1 MKQAVLPIRFFARIV
16 REKPDLVHINT
27 ALTDL
32 SIWRD
37 AALLRAAKLAGRPV
51 ALSIHGGKFLVNEF
65 DDPRL
70 ERVTTRMLRASKAV
84 IVYSDLEQREVER
97 RWSGLNIK
105 VLPNAV
111 PSLSQRSQHA
121 KTPKP
126 VIIFFGRLHESK
138 GLEEIVKAVRA
149 LRAENIGFQFN
160 CFGDGPMK
168 DVFLQQMRQA
178 LGDAFRY
185 GGVVTSDE
193 KWTQFAAADIFLLP
207 SIYGEG
213 LPMAIL
219 EAMAAGCVVVASE
232 MASVAS
238 VIDDGV
244 NGYLVEPR
252 NTAQLVDR
260 LKKIINDPSSWQP
273 MTERRKRPSVIA
285 LQYPITSRNSKLSIK
300 KLQPEPENLERR
312 DRVRVVSLDADVV
325 DHAAAIER
333 VAALA
338 ERGNGAYVCFGTV
351 HMIMESHDSP
361 AFGEI
366 VNAADMIVPDGMPL
380 VWMQR
385 LQGRKTAQRVRA
397 NDLMILLCGYAEKHG
412 LSVGF
417 YGGRQEVVDAIVERA
432 AKDFPGLNVAYAYS
446 PPFRPLTSEEDARS
460 DRRDRTVRRADPLY
474 GPRLPETGKLDG
486 VAQIRG

>member
-1 MKQAVLPIRFFARIV
+1 MVNEAGGTSYSVFCPHRPRKAGPGTYKYGIDGPVYLG
-16 REKPDLVHINT
+16 
-27 ALTDL
+27 
-32 SIWRD
+32 D
-37 AALLRAAKLAGRPV
+37 AALLRAAKLAGQPV

-70 ERVTTRMLRASKAV
+70 ERVTTRMLRASRAV

-111 PSLSQRSQHA
+111 PMRALLAARNNA
-121 KTPKP
+121 KP
-126 VIIFFGRLHESK
+126 VVIFFGRLHESK
-138 GLEEIVKAVRA
+138 GLEEIVKAVLA

-160 CFGDGPMK
+160 CFGNGPMK

-185 GGVVTSDE
+185 GGVVTSGE

-273 MTERRKRPSVIA
+273 ISEAAKRPSVIA

-351 HMIMESHDSP
+351 HMIMESHDYP

-380 VWMQR
+380 VWMQQ

-397 NDLMILLCGYAEKHG
+397 NDLMILLCGTPKNTA
-412 LSVGF
+412 
-417 YGGRQEVVDAIVERA
+417 
-432 AKDFPGLNVAYAYS
+432 
-446 PPFRPLTSEEDARS
+446 
-460 DRRDRTVRRADPLY
+460 
-474 GPRLPETGKLDG
+474 
-486 VAQIRG
+486 